1 MNEQLAKSILNV
13 AKNPMSATAIAQSVG
28 KSKGYMIQDE
38 LQSLVDSGDL
48 IADDSG
54 KFTTYKAAN
63 KVTVANSRNAA
74 KTSAASTENTL
85 VVDKA
90 IPARE
95 NVPEGYSVSKHIV
108 RKSDKAKGHI
118 ITLPNSS
125 KVFVEDGYSLLVI
138 NNEPIKCV
146 KSTTTAFSLI
156 AKYATDHGMTPYT
169 VENTMTGTVGKV
181 EDIQSYSG
189 IIDIRIRKNN
199 KAA

>member
-13 AKNPMSATAIAQSVG
+13 AKNPMSATAIAMQVG
-28 KSKGYMIQDE
+28 KSKGYMIQEE
-38 LQSLVDSGDL
+38 LQSLVDNGSL

-54 KFTTYKAAN
+54 KFTTYKVARN
-63 KVTVANSRNAA
+63 NVTVSNTRSNSDN
-74 KTSAASTENTL
+74 TQNTL

-90 IPARE
+90 IATRE
-95 NVPEGYSVSKHIV
+95 TVPTGYSVSKHII

-118 ITLPNSS
+118 VTLPNSS

-146 KSTTTAFSLI
+146 KTTTTAFSLI
-156 AKYATDHGMTPYT
+156 AQYASDHGMTPYT

-189 IIDIRIRKNN
+189 IIDIRIKKNN

>member
-1 MNEQLAKSILNV
+1 MNAEIAKSILKI
-13 AKNPMSATAIAQSVG
+13 AKNPMSATAIAMQVG
-28 KSKGYMIQDE
+28 KSKGYMIQEE
-38 LQSLVDSGDL
+38 LQSLVDNGSL

-54 KFTTYKAAN
+54 KFTTYKVARN
-63 KVTVANSRNAA
+63 NVTVSNTRSNSDN
-74 KTSAASTENTL
+74 TQNTL

-90 IPARE
+90 IATRE
-95 NVPEGYSVSKHIV
+95 TVPTGYSVSKHII

-118 ITLPNSS
+118 VTLPNSS

-146 KSTTTAFSLI
+146 KTTTTAFSLI
-156 AKYATDHGMTPYT
+156 AQYASDHGMTPYT

-189 IIDIRIRKNN
+189 IIDIRIKKNN